1 MRLYSSPL
9 FLVFWVEYSLI
20 FNFSYFYINIP
31 KTVEFLLNISITT
44 YYEILYVVA
53 FTLGNFECC
62 IFYVLSYLIYELFR
76 NIFFNFQKHSFYFI
90 ICFLLLCMCS
100 LWNVLRPLLECS
112 PMSLVVNVPCI
123 WKDSNIPSLLGW
135 RFSIYLLN

>member
-62 IFYVLSYLIYELFR
+62 IFYVLSSLIYELFR

-100 LWNVLRPLLECS
+100 LWNVLRPLLEFS

>member
-44 YYEILYVVA
+44 SYEILYVVA

-62 IFYVLSYLIYELFR
+62 IFYVLSSLIYELFR
-76 NIFFNFQKHSFYFI
+76 SILFNFQKHSFYFI
-90 ICFLLLCMCS
+90 ICFQLLCMCS
-100 LWNVLRPLLECS
+100 LWNASRLLWDVSCS
-112 PMSLVVNVPCI
+112 IIYIFEKKVY
-123 WKDSNIPSLLGW
+123 
-135 RFSIYLLN
+135 SIFWAEDYP